1 MSNMK
6 KFMFDNAIFD
16 PPIEDDLEPDHETA
30 EQAEPEVP
38 PPPGVTLD
46 ELRRAREEA
55 YEQGIAAGKQTAEAM
70 AQDQT
75 SAALQ
80 HMARI
85 LDYMLQTDSNERRN
99 LERLIIDGAMVVARR
114 LFPVL
119 VEQGKIEQLGRFAR
133 EVLNDHSDERE
144 ILIAVPVGT
153 TDTVR
158 NDLNDMLVSRGL
170 TERVKIVED
179 KTLGPSDCRASWADG
194 GANMLVDRIWKAV
207 EQAAE
212 QALATAAADS
222 ILDHHEADQAP
233 DAANLIRD
241 PGPSPVAF
249 TADEDAPAAEKLD
262 FSTLPDWLAA
272 KIAEEPS
279 HIARELG
286 HQPATASADA
296 DKNAELVQEDVSGND
311 QQDDSAPPETDD
323 PNRPVDEGAV

>member
-1 MSNMK
+1 
-6 KFMFDNAIFD
+6 
-16 PPIEDDLEPDHETA
+16 
-30 EQAEPEVP
+30 
-38 PPPGVTLD
+38 
-46 ELRRAREEA
+46 
-55 YEQGIAAGKQTAEAM
+55 M

-80 HMARI
+80 HMARV

-99 LERLIIDGAMVVARR
+99 LERQIIDGAMVVARR

-133 EVLNDHSDERE
+133 DVLNDHSDERE

-153 TDTVR
+153 ANTVR

-233 DAANLIRD
+233 DAADLIRD

-249 TADEDAPAAEKLD
+249 TAVEDTPAAEKPD

-286 HQPATASADA
+286 HQPATTSADA
-296 DKNAELVQEDVSGND
+296 DKDAELVQEDVSGND